1 MSMTIEFKVRL
12 PVALHEEG
20 GELIAF
26 IPLLNI
32 ASTGATKDEALA
44 NVTEALKVWFASCY
58 ERGTLEAALKECGF
72 HPSPQQ
78 ELPGHEPDD
87 YVEVPLS
94 LLAAARNGPQV
105 SAH

>member
-1 MSMTIEFKVRL
+1 MEMSIEIKVRF
-12 PVALHEEG
+12 PVALHAEG
-20 GELIAF
+20 DDIIAY

-44 NVTEALKVWFASCY
+44 NVVEALKVWVVSCY

-72 HPSPQQ
+72 HFSPQQ
-78 ELPGHEPDD
+78 DLPGHEPDD

-94 LLAAARNGPQV
+94 LLAAARNGTQA